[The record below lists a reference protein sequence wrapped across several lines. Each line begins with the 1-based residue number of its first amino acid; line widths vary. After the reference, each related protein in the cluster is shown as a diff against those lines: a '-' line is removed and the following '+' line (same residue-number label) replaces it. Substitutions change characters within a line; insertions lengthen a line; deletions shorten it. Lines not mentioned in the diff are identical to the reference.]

1 MDEDEVL
8 EKITRLLERGC
19 TMLATH
25 HDCGAPLFRC
35 QGEVVCPVCSFAD
48 SEPPTQARQERA
60 QTAQPGGL
68 VSPEE
73 NASSQEFTGF
83 DAVKKPGMQRQMPSS
98 IPSAIG
104 SAPQNGQQTE
114 LDLSRAQEDLRAV
127 LLRKLAALT
136 RGLEEEQDL
145 DKLKK
150 QLDCVEGLLKV
161 FRSLS

>member
-35 QGEVVCPVCSFAD
+35 HGEVVCPVCSFKD
-48 SEPPTQARQERA
+48 GESSSQAR
-60 QTAQPGGL
+60 AQPAMQSEQSGHQEITLG
-68 VSPEE
+68 EE
-73 NASSQEFTGF
+73 PSRAEQRGTSRSSL
-83 DAVKKPGMQRQMPSS
+83 PSV
-98 IPSAIG
+98 AG
-104 SAPQNGQQTE
+104 SAPQNDLQNDIGQV
-114 LDLSRAQEDLRAV
+114 EDNLRAA

-136 RGLEEEQDL
+136 KGLEEEQDL

-161 FRSLS
+161 FRSLRKS